1 MKVVT
6 PDYYSIFKCTA
17 AKCPDNCCI
26 GWEIDVDEDTYNKY
40 LKIDGDFGNRLR
52 SNITIS
58 EDGSRCF
65 RLTPGERCPFL
76 NENNLCDIILNA
88 GEENLCSICEN
99 HPRFHNCFGN
109 IRETGI
115 GISCIE
121 AAIILLTKQDKTS
134 FVSEITDEPPYEIDY
149 DENFL
154 NFLLKVRNNIIN
166 ILQDRSKSVKQRFLS
181 TLIYAEFAQ
190 TMADSGNFSDPNAAG
205 FDFDEICEERTDIK
219 EFIEILKALIPLN
232 DEWNMKVNNIDIHTD
247 IAKVAE
253 ENPVMLEQL
262 SVYYIYRHFL
272 SAVYDGDIIAR
283 VKFAVFCCL
292 ATILISANS
301 NSFAEAACLVSKEI
315 EYCSENIDA
324 ILDSSY
330 TYDAMKTERLI
341 SVL

>member
-6 PDYYSIFKCTA
+6 PDYYRLFKCTA
-17 AKCPDNCCI
+17 DKCPDNCCI

-40 LKIDGDFGNRLR
+40 LKLDGDFGNRLR
-52 SNITIS
+52 NNITVS

-65 RLTPGERCPFL
+65 RLTSGERCPFL
-76 NENNLCDIILNA
+76 NEKNLCDIILNA
-88 GEENLCSICEN
+88 GEDHLCIICEN

-121 AAIILLTKQDKTS
+121 AAKIILSKQDKTT

-154 NFLLKVRNNIIN
+154 DFLLKVRDNIIN
-166 ILQDRSKSVKQRFLS
+166 ILQDRSISVKQRFLNA
-181 TLIYAEFAQ
+181 LIYADFIQ
-190 TMADSGNFSDPNAAG
+190 TMTDSGNFSDPDITS
-205 FDFDEICEERTDIK
+205 FDLGKICEGTTDIK
-219 EFIEILKALIPLN
+219 EFIEIIKALIPFN
-232 DEWNMKVNNIDIHTD
+232 DEWDLKINSINIHADISKF
-247 IAKVAE
+247 AA

-262 SVYYIYRHFL
+262 SVYYIYRHFM
-272 SAVYDGDIIAR
+272 SAVYDGDILAR
-283 VKFAVFCCL
+283 VKFSVFCCIT
-292 ATILISANS
+292 TILISANS

-315 EYCSENIDA
+315 EYCSENMDT

-330 TYDAMKTERLI
+330 TYDAMKTDWLI